1 MIRTFFAAALSF
13 AAFTPLFASALS
25 PAQPSLIRAP
35 GSSAVYYALPDGRRY
50 TFPNER
56 IYRSWYSDFSAVQ
69 SVSNNELASYQLAGA
84 VVYHPGQLIKIT
96 TDPKVYAVTEGG
108 VLRWLETETVAR
120 RAAGTS
126 WASLVHD
133 LPDELFPAYTIGAP
147 VRESDTA
154 FSLAPLLTSSA
165 DIRANQRLSGQPTP
179 SSTTPVVPP
188 PTTPTTAPSITM
200 RTSDSRG
207 ILPADTMQISV
218 FGNGQVPENTRI
230 SVNNLLVQSC
240 TKSPSCSYTLT
251 HPLQSTIEQYTVSA
265 EGLFSDGTRATQT
278 LSIPVRDAKAGALRV
293 VLSNTQGR
301 TNTPVDVRAEWKDS
315 LVGAQ
320 RVLIM
325 IDGQDQKICFDTTL
339 CTLSFPLTKAAGQTH
354 TVLVYVDDTSGKRWV
369 SPTSTVQVVTNETP
383 ALTAGVNASTLYV
396 GEMIQVNAQA
406 SDDDVVTNLSIWR
419 NGERVASCTRS
430 QCSYVSEPTTTAKEE
445 RFRITATDSQG
456 NTAELALDPIVI
468 LPRLT
473 P

>member
-35 GSSAVYYALPDGRRY
+35 GSSAVYYALPDGRRF

-133 LPDELFPAYTIGAP
+133 LPDELFPAYTIGSP
-147 VRESDTA
+147 VRESDMT
-154 FSLAPLLTSSA
+154 FSLAPLLTSST
-165 DIRANQRLSGQPTP
+165 DIRTNQRLSGQPTP

-188 PTTPTTAPSITM
+188 PTTPTTAPSITV

-230 SVNNLLVQSC
+230 TVNNLLVQSC

-251 HPLQSTIEQYTVSA
+251 HPLQSTVEQYTVSA

-278 LSIPVRDAKAGALRV
+278 LSIPVRNAKAGALRV
-293 VLSNTQGR
+293 ILSNTQGR

-369 SPTSTVQVVTNETP
+369 SPTSTIQVVTNETP

-419 NGERVASCTRS
+419 DNERVASCVRS